1 MKTHLPEQ
9 VKLSF
14 SLHSQY
20 YFENCDFQNNDQQ
33 AVRQPQNYG
42 SILSQAKRFFSLPK
56 HPVPALGPK
65 QLPTEWVLGLFAQ
78 V

>member
-1 MKTHLPEQ
+1 VTNQLPEQ

-14 SLHSQY
+14 SLHSQH
-20 YFENCDFQNNDQQ
+20 YFENCDFKNNDQQ
-33 AVRQPQNYG
+33 AIRQPQNCG
-42 SILSQAKRFFSLPK
+42 SILSQGKSFFSFPK
-56 HPVPALGPK
+56 HPTSALGPK

>member
-1 MKTHLPEQ
+1 VTNHLPEQ

-20 YFENCDFQNNDQQ
+20 YFEKCDFQNNNQQ
-33 AVRQPQNYG
+33 AVRQQNCG
-42 SILSQAKRFFSLPK
+42 SILSQGKRIFSFPK
-56 HPVPALGPK
+56 HPITALGPK